1 MTVVVVCLYVC
12 CVYKYEHITWYM
24 SEIKGQLL
32 EVSSLLPCVLG
43 PQTQVVLL
51 TCSVH
56 FMAEPSHWTCMCF
69 V

>member
-1 MTVVVVCLYVC
+1 MFVCVC
-12 CVYKYEHITWYM
+12 CVYESEHITCYM

-32 EVSSLLPCVLG
+32 EVSSLLPWVLG

-56 FMAEPSHWTCMCF
+56 VMAETSHWTHMCF
-69 V
+69 I